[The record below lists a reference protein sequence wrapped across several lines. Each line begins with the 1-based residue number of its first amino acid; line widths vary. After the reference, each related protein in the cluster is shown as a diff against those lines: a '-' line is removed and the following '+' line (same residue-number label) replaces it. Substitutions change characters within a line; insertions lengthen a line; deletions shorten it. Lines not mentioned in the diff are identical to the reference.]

1 MLIYI
6 YAYIYAYIYIRLYLL
21 KKKKN
26 LHERNTTTIYLKTQE
41 MPSMKNH
48 TDLQGKYI
56 EVASNLALK
65 VNHKE

>member
-1 MLIYI
+1 MLIYMLTYI
-6 YAYIYAYIYIRLYLL
+6 YAYIFLR
-21 KKKKN
+21 KKKN

-65 VNHKE
+65 VNHEE